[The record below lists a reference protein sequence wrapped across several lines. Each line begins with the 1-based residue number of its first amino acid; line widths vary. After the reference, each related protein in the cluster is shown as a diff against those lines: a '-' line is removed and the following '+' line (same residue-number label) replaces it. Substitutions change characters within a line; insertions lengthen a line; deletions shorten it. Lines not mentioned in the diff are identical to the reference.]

1 MDTDERGEDEMTMYD
16 IGEQAYKNG
25 VDSAKQVFLKKLEW
39 MKNLPADAFAQAMDD
54 LIVQLREDLNVKS

>member
-1 MDTDERGEDEMTMYD
+1 MTMYD

-39 MKNLPADAFAQAMDD
+39 MTKLPADAFAQAMND
-54 LIVQLREDLNVKS
+54 LIIQLREELNAKS

>member
-1 MDTDERGEDEMTMYD
+1 MTMYD

-39 MKNLPADAFAQAMDD
+39 MKNLPADAFVQAVDD
-54 LIVQLREDLNVKS
+54 LIIQLREELNAKS